1 MARKSSRSSAD
12 QPQSNTVLIVFL
24 VFSILL
30 NLALGVFLYLA
41 QDKIEQANKTANDA
55 KNTQTAMEN
64 QRKVATDYAMP
75 LLRAL
80 IGDTTVTADQ
90 LAQLKQEALTTE
102 FAKLPQESTSW
113 FGGKVWREL
122 VGGGQNNNGL
132 IGPFSDATGKPA
144 ISLIDKVRQLQTQ
157 LNSATEK
164 LKTTEANLAKVNGEF
179 NTYKG
184 QWNDIIFAQRLKE
197 NQDAM
202 QKDMEN
208 KLKLKDEVIAEGS
221 KKTQDT
227 INDMT
232 KLTDDLKKNFDAQ
245 LAQNKQTFDTELKK
259 ESDNY
264 REQIAKFE
272 QDKITSLN
280 VPKARIVEYEPGT
293 DLALIDLGSAVK
305 LPLGLTFSV
314 HGRDPNDTSGAASP
328 RKKAEVVVIR
338 VLGEQLAQVRITRM
352 ARPDTD
358 RIPLPSP
365 DLSQDEE
372 RRYWDKYFT
381 SNPRDFIRS
390 NKPLYKGD
398 YLFNVVWDPTKRTR
412 VALIGEFDL
421 DGDGTDDIQSLIS
434 LLNAQ
439 GADVVTY
446 LDKTNGY
453 KPKRKLDFN
462 TDLVVIGDIPLIKPQ
477 GGDKGLV
484 VNRSNNLVRE
494 GIAVQKDAIE
504 KGIRIVQL
512 PKFLSEM
519 GINPPQALLHKTASL
534 PTELKQPAQN
544 NAPPADNAPPV
555 ENKPGQ

>member
-41 QDKIEQANKTANDA
+41 QDKIEQANKTVNDA
-55 KNTQTAMEN
+55 KNTQTGMEN

-80 IGDTTVTADQ
+80 IGDTTVTADE
-90 LAQLKQEALTTE
+90 LARLKQEALTTE
-102 FAKLPQESTSW
+102 FAKLPQEATSW
-113 FGGKVWREL
+113 YGGKVWREL

-132 IGPFSDATGKPA
+132 IGPFSDTTGKPA

-202 QKDMEN
+202 QKDTEN
-208 KLKLKDEVIAEGS
+208 KLKLKDEVIAES
-221 KKTQDT
+221 NRKAQDT
-227 INDMT
+227 VNDMT

-245 LAQNKQTFDTELKK
+245 LVQNKQTFDTELKK

-462 TDLVVIGDIPLIKPQ
+462 TDLVVIGDIPLIKAQ

-534 PTELKQPAQN
+534 PTEVKQPAQN

-555 ENKPGQ
+555 DNKPGQ

>member
-1 MARKSSRSSAD
+1 MARKSSRTRAD

-55 KNTQTAMEN
+55 KNTQTGMEN
-64 QRKVATDYAMP
+64 QRNVATQYALP
-75 LLRAL
+75 LLRAM
-80 IGDTTVTADQ
+80 IGDTTVTADE
-90 LAQLKQEALTTE
+90 LARLKQEALTTE
-102 FAKLPQESTSW
+102 FAKLPQEATSW

-122 VGGGQNNNGL
+122 VGSGQNNNGL

-157 LNSATEK
+157 LNSTMEK
-164 LKTTEANLAKVNGEF
+164 LKTTEASLAKVNGEF
-179 NTYKG
+179 TTYKG
-184 QWNDIIFAQRLKE
+184 QWNDVIFAQRLKE

-208 KLKLKDEVIAEGS
+208 KLKLKDEVIAEAN

-227 INDMT
+227 VNDIEKQVT
-232 KLTDDLKKNFDAQ
+232 EIKKNYETQTAQ
-245 LAQNKQTFDTELKK
+245 FKQTFETELK
-259 ESDNY
+259 
-264 REQIAKFE
+264 REQDNFRERIAKIE
-272 QDKITSLN
+272 SDKITSLN
-280 VPKARIVEYEPGT
+280 VPKARIVDYEPGS

-314 HGRDPNDTSGAASP
+314 HGRDPNDPSGVASP
-328 RKKAEVVVIR
+328 RKKAEVVVVR

-352 ARPDTD
+352 AKPDSD

-365 DLSQDEE
+365 DMSQDDE
-372 RRYWDKYFT
+372 RRYWENFFT

-434 LLNAQ
+434 LLNSQ
-439 GADVVTY
+439 GAEVVSY
-446 LDKTNGY
+446 LDKANGY
-453 KPKRKLDFN
+453 KPKRKIDFN
-462 TDLVVIGDIPLIKPQ
+462 TDLVVIGDIPLITAQ
-477 GGDKGLV
+477 GGDKDIV

-494 GIAVQKDAIE
+494 GLAVQKDAIE
-504 KGIRIVQL
+504 KGIRIVKF
-512 PKFLSEM
+512 PRFLSEM
-519 GINPPQALLHKTASL
+519 GINPPQALLHKTTSL
-534 PTELKQPAQN
+534 PTEIKAPAQGE
-544 NAPPADNAPPV
+544 APPA
-555 ENKPGQ
+555 EEKPGQ